1 MFSKFV
7 RNNIPLVSIIIFVL
21 LFILIILTKPSLVF
35 DKNGKPREFGLG
47 YRNKTVCPI
56 WLLIIICGIF
66 SYLAVLY
73 YVNFRKFLF

>member
-56 WLLIIICGIF
+56 
-66 SYLAVLY
+66 
-73 YVNFRKFLF
+73 